1 MDGVAVTRAKTLSSM
16 AIAAAVLGLVAFGL
30 MFLYGNASFAPAGP
44 SDGQA
49 PTADVDG
56 GLTRAAPLVG
66 FPVVIPTGV
75 PDEWH
80 PNSFSFTAA
89 PGTSAAPAAVRAGWL
104 TEQGRFLTAV
114 QSSGALPDV
123 QQAELGQVG
132 PATGQV
138 DVDGVTWTEVP
149 GRRTEVAWV
158 RTVGDVTYLITGS
171 ASTDDFR
178 TLAAGLAAGTPATS

>member
-1 MDGVAVTRAKTLSSM
+1 MDRVAVTRAKTLTSM
-16 AIAAAVLGLVAFGL
+16 AIAAAVLGLIAFGL

-66 FPVVIPTGV
+66 FPVVIPRGV
-75 PDEWH
+75 PGDWH

-89 PGTSAAPAAVRAGWL
+89 PGTTEAPAAVRAGWL

-114 QSSGALPDV
+114 QSGGAIQDV
-123 QQAELGQVG
+123 QQAELGEVG

-138 DVDGVTWTEVP
+138 DVGGVTWTEVP
-149 GRRTEVAWV
+149 GRRSEVAWV
-158 RTVGDVTYLITGS
+158 RTAGDVTYLITGS
-171 ASTDDFR
+171 ASPGDFQK
-178 TLAAGLAAGTPATS
+178 LAAALEAGTPATS

>member
-1 MDGVAVTRAKTLSSM
+1 MVGVAVTRAKTLSSM

-75 PDEWH
+75 PDDWH

-89 PGTSAAPAAVRAGWL
+89 PGTTEAPAAVRAGWL

-114 QSSGALPDV
+114 QSAGALADV
-123 QQAELGQVG
+123 QQAELGEVG

-138 DVDGVTWTEVP
+138 DVGGVTWTEVP
-149 GRRTEVAWV
+149 GRRSEAAWV
-158 RTVGDVTYLITGS
+158 RTAGGVTYLITGS
-171 ASTDDFR
+171 ASVEDFQK
-178 TLAAGLAAGTPATS
+178 LAAAVAGGAPATS

>member
-1 MDGVAVTRAKTLSSM
+1 MVGVAVTRAKTLSSM

-75 PDEWH
+75 PDDWH

-89 PGTSAAPAAVRAGWL
+89 PGTPEAPAAVRAGWL

-114 QSSGALPDV
+114 QSAGALADV
-123 QQAELGQVG
+123 QQAELGEVG

-138 DVDGVTWTEVP
+138 DVGGVTWTEVP
-149 GRRTEVAWV
+149 GRRSEAAWV
-158 RTVGDVTYLITGS
+158 RTAGGVTYLITGS
-171 ASTDDFR
+171 ASVEDFQK
-178 TLAAGLAAGTPATS
+178 LAAAVAGGAPATS

>member
-1 MDGVAVTRAKTLSSM
+1 MVGVAVTRAKTLSSM

-75 PDEWH
+75 PDDWH

-89 PGTSAAPAAVRAGWL
+89 PGTTEAPAAVRAGWL

-114 QSSGALPDV
+114 QSAGALADV
-123 QQAELGQVG
+123 QQAELGEVG

-138 DVDGVTWTEVP
+138 DVGGVTWTEVP
-149 GRRTEVAWV
+149 GRRSEAAWV
-158 RTVGDVTYLITGS
+158 RTAGGVTYLITGS
-171 ASTDDFR
+171 ASVEDFQK
-178 TLAAGLAAGTPATS
+178 LAAAVAGGTPAAS